1 MQLAKPTIALLCTSM
16 IAACGGGSPGSRD
29 DAVDASRDASA
40 TDGSIDGAARD
51 AFAMDAPI
59 DGARDGTSGR
69 DAIDAV
75 SSGDG
80 GCHLAVPPIDSRSTQ
95 RDACMFAAG
104 DHVADTIDDDATIR
118 AARSAIRTVFV
129 FVQENHS
136 FDNYFGRT
144 AGVEGF
150 PAGYSNTD
158 TDGTVIAA
166 HHLTS
171 SCPCDPGHSRGSML
185 TAWNM
190 GAMDGF
196 ARANSTTYQSNA
208 ALGYYTDA
216 DHPFYSWLLTTFAT
230 SDRFFSSVLDA
241 TGPNRRVLW
250 DGTNRDVWSSSPSP
264 STFPP
269 RPSIFAALD
278 DAHVRWGDYANGTN
292 TLEGVY
298 GQLLGRV
305 PNVYQYSDFVAQA
318 MPDDPSMLPSV
329 IFIDAGSDEH
339 PTQNIHNGERF
350 LHDFFTLLFAHPRIW
365 AHSAV
370 LFTYDEGGGF
380 FDHVPPPPACV
391 PTTNSYDSGYERFGV
406 RVPLYVVSPYT
417 RPHFVSHRT
426 HSHSSVLRFLEMLFD
441 LPALTTRDANADAL
455 LDLFD
460 FGCPSFATPPTMVP
474 AAASGSCPSGCA
486 Q

>member
-1 MQLAKPTIALLCTSM
+1 
-16 IAACGGGSPGSRD
+16 
-29 DAVDASRDASA
+29 
-40 TDGSIDGAARD
+40 
-51 AFAMDAPI
+51 
-59 DGARDGTSGR
+59 
-69 DAIDAV
+69 
-75 SSGDG
+75 
-80 GCHLAVPPIDSRSTQ
+80 
-95 RDACMFAAG
+95 
-104 DHVADTIDDDATIR
+104 
-118 AARSAIRTVFV
+118 
-129 FVQENHS
+129 
-136 FDNYFGRT
+136 
-144 AGVEGF
+144 
-150 PAGYSNTD
+150 
-158 TDGTVIAA
+158 
-166 HHLTS
+166 
-171 SCPCDPGHSRGSML
+171 ML
-185 TAWNM
+185 TAWDM

-216 DHPFYSWLLTTFAT
+216 DHPFYTWLLTTFAT
-230 SDRFFSSVLDA
+230 SDHFFSSVLDA

-269 RPSIFAALD
+269 RPSIFASLE

-339 PTQNIHNGERF
+339 PTANIHNGERF
-350 LHDFFTLLFAHPRIW
+350 IHDFFTLLFAHPRIW

-380 FDHVPPPPACV
+380 FDHMAPPAACI
-391 PTTNSYDSGYERFGV
+391 PTTNSYDSAYDRLGV
-406 RVPLYVVSPYT
+406 RVPLYVVSPYA

-426 HSHSSVLRFLEMLFD
+426 HSHGSALRFLEMLFD
-441 LPALTTRDANADAL
+441 LPALTKRDANADAL

-460 FGCPSFATPPTMVP
+460 FGCPSFATPPAMVP
-474 AAASGSCPSGCA
+474 AAASGTCPSGCA